1 MDGCIGKQKTDNK
14 IDKYL
19 WVLIGQKQQP
29 FSLNPHV
36 TPIYITFIVRECD
49 FMVGDNKWN
58 IKTSKQARQGWQG
71 KAGKQEWK
79 LARKHF
85 YFMAFDNIGG
95 TYLFPCHASS
105 NQMRIQSNWIEVFGI
120 VGALE
125 LVAVAF
131 LLSMFQ
137 FKSIHFQFVS
147 NIHIKS
153 LYLFRYS
160 LHTNFHPV
168 VNSMLQAR
176 RTCITAWISN
186 KYYTWINRVP
196 LLLRSRLS
204 ATMIWWGIIMIVF
217 LLLLKNSHFNFTQIF
232 SSQIL
237 RQIKSWQRKKNW
249 SYLNFNKGLLND
261 TRVMLWVSG
270 WSCPSDNQP
279 S

>member
-1 MDGCIGKQKTDNK
+1 MYFYMCLGFRYNNEVNVYVLDAMYVFMDGYIGKQKTDNK

-58 IKTSKQARQGWQG
+58 IKTSKQARMATKKARQG
-71 KAGKQEWK
+71 KQTRKF
-79 LARKHF
+79 ARKHF

-120 VGALE
+120 S
-125 LVAVAF
+125 LVRLLPAPF

-137 FKSIHFQFVS
+137 FKSIHFQFAS

-153 LYLFRYS
+153 LYLFRY
-160 LHTNFHPV
+160 LPHTNDHPV
-168 VNSMLQAR
+168 
-176 RTCITAWISN
+176 
-186 KYYTWINRVP
+186 
-196 LLLRSRLS
+196 
-204 ATMIWWGIIMIVF
+204 
-217 LLLLKNSHFNFTQIF
+217 
-232 SSQIL
+232 
-237 RQIKSWQRKKNW
+237 
-249 SYLNFNKGLLND
+249 
-261 TRVMLWVSG
+261 
-270 WSCPSDNQP
+270 
-279 S
+279 